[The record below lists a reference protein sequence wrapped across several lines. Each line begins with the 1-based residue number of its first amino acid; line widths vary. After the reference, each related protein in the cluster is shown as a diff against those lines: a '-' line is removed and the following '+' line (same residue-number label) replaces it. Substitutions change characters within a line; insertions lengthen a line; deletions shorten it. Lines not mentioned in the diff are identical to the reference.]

1 MGPERILTLLPISLH
16 DDFTCINIWLIPI
29 LKDYVVGASLQ
40 YYMEHIVPLAK
51 SFKRASHKGIPQFCR
66 EFLSFILSLA

>member
-16 DDFTCINIWLIPI
+16 DDDFTCMNIWLIPI
-29 LKDYVVGASLQ
+29 LKDYVVGASLG

-51 SFKRASHKGIPQFCR
+51 SFERASHKGIPQHFIGNSYP
-66 EFLSFILSLA
+66 SF